1 MESISQKNILE
12 NILLEHGTIITMD
25 EKRRIIME
33 NGSVLI
39 EGNRVA
45 AVGKELKEKAE
56 KRIDCKNK
64 LILPGLIDC
73 HVHLAQAL
81 LRGSADDLALV
92 PWLRGRVWP
101 LQSTYNSEIGR
112 LSAQLCMIEMIKS
125 GTTTFVECMLHTKYG
140 FDEIAK
146 EVEST
151 GLRAV
156 LSKTLMDMPYYADQ
170 SMYEGMIETKEGS
183 MKETI
188 SMIQKYHGK
197 ANNRIHV
204 WFGPRTPGACSPEF
218 YREMSA
224 RAKEYDV
231 GITLHLAETKGDIVF
246 LKKEYGMTPIE
257 FMEHCGLVGKHVIYV
272 HGVWLPKSDFPKIKG
287 TVCHCPASNLKL
299 ASGFAPVEE
308 LINANVN
315 VALGCDGAPCNNTYD
330 MIKEMRLAALIQ
342 KPRLM
347 DPRVLPAEKVLEMAT
362 INGAK
367 PTHWNKELGSI
378 EKGKLAD
385 LIIIDLHKPH
395 LIPMRNPVSTL
406 VYSANG
412 SDVDTVIVDGKLLM
426 ENRELKTINEAKVI
440 DEVMEKGLLPDKK
453 AGLNIRSRWPTV

>member
-146 EVEST
+146 
-151 GLRAV
+151 
-156 LSKTLMDMPYYADQ
+156 
-170 SMYEGMIETKEGS
+170 
-183 MKETI
+183 
-188 SMIQKYHGK
+188 
-197 ANNRIHV
+197 
-204 WFGPRTPGACSPEF
+204 
-218 YREMSA
+218 
-224 RAKEYDV
+224 
-231 GITLHLAETKGDIVF
+231 
-246 LKKEYGMTPIE
+246 
-257 FMEHCGLVGKHVIYV
+257 
-272 HGVWLPKSDFPKIKG
+272 
-287 TVCHCPASNLKL
+287 
-299 ASGFAPVEE
+299 
-308 LINANVN
+308 
-315 VALGCDGAPCNNTYD
+315 
-330 MIKEMRLAALIQ
+330 RLN
-342 KPRLM
+342 
-347 DPRVLPAEKVLEMAT
+347 PRV
-362 INGAK
+362 
-367 PTHWNKELGSI
+367 
-378 EKGKLAD
+378 
-385 LIIIDLHKPH
+385 
-395 LIPMRNPVSTL
+395 
-406 VYSANG
+406 
-412 SDVDTVIVDGKLLM
+412 
-426 ENRELKTINEAKVI
+426 
-440 DEVMEKGLLPDKK
+440 
-453 AGLNIRSRWPTV
+453 